1 MNELFIALFIGVWV
15 SVSAYIAYRHL
26 KNEYKDIM

>member
-1 MNELFIALFIGVWV
+1 MKELFIALFIGVWV
-15 SVSAYIAYRHL
+15 SVSACIAYRHL